1 MSHREKSENRR
12 ALPKFLLILLGSL
25 VLGAGLGVLVALA
38 DFSGGGEAAARVLR
52 ELLRRIAPWGIPA
65 LAAVLGGGG
74 LILYLRAWGR
84 ANRWDGEDEEEAE
97 AVENL
102 LDWVLLCSS
111 ALLVASFFF
120 FAVGVCFELGLM
132 ETVLPFILSIALVIL
147 LQQKAVDLTKR
158 MNPEKKGHQVPKEV
172 VCQLRRGGA
181 GPDRPG
187 GHDGLPGRQRGVPGA
202 VAGSGDAGHGR
213 GSGASAGV
221 PGVADLGRLPALLHR
236 RLHPHDPPEGPG
248 VTLERGLCTP

>member
-158 MNPEKKGHQVPKEV
+158 MNPEKKGSVYDTKFQKKWYASCDEAERAQIGQAAMTAFRAVNG
-172 VCQLRRGGA
+172 VCL
-181 GPDRPG
+181 
-187 GHDGLPGRQRGVPGA
+187 GLWLVLVTLGMA
-202 VAGSGDAGHGR
+202 V
-213 GSGASAGV
+213 
-221 PGVADLGRLPALLHR
+221 DLGLLPVCLVSLIWGVSQLSYIAACIRMTHR
-236 RLHPHDPPEGPG
+236 RVRE
-248 VTLERGLCTP
+248 

>member
-1 MSHREKSENRR
+1 MGHREKSENRR

-38 DFSGGGEAAARVLR
+38 DFSGGGEAAALVLR
-52 ELLRRIAPWGIPA
+52 ELLRRITPWGLPVF
-65 LAAVLGGGG
+65 AAVLGGGG
-74 LILYLRAWGR
+74 LILYLRARGR
-84 ANRWDGEDEEEAE
+84 ASCWDGEDEEEAE

-120 FAVGVCFELGLM
+120 FAVGVCFELGLT

-158 MNPEKKGHQVPKEV
+158 MNPEKKGSVYDTKFQKQWYASCDEAERAQIGQAAMTAFRAVNG
-172 VCQLRRGGA
+172 VCLGLWLVLVTA
-181 GPDRPG
+181 GM
-187 GHDGLPGRQRGVPGA
+187 A
-202 VAGSGDAGHGR
+202 V
-213 GSGASAGV
+213 
-221 PGVADLGRLPALLHR
+221 DLGLLPVCLVSLIWGVSQLSYIAACIRMNHR
-236 RLHPHDPPEGPG
+236 RA
-248 VTLERGLCTP
+248 RG